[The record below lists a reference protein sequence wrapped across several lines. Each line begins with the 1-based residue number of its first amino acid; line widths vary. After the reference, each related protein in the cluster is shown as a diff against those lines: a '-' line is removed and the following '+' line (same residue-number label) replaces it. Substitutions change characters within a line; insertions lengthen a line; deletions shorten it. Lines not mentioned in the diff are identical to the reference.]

1 MYAKK
6 KMKHE
11 LLGYDKK
18 SGRKIVSQTW
28 WNQNSQLRDFIED
41 CLQYDYMDRP
51 SAAELL
57 NYPFLDLSQTST
69 STTV

>member
-11 LLGYDKK
+11 LLGFDKR
-18 SGRKIVSQTW
+18 SGRKVVTQTW

-41 CLQYDYMDRP
+41 CL
-51 SAAELL
+51 
-57 NYPFLDLSQTST
+57 
-69 STTV
+69 